1 MEAIIKFFTEIYE
14 TNGAVWMIGQ
24 GFGILAI
31 ILGFVSYQMHT
42 QRQVLFMQTM
52 VASVFCIHYGMI
64 GAYTALA
71 MNAVCIVRNIV
82 YDYRARKG
90 IRSNL
95 IPIIFVVIQVLIG
108 ILTWEAWYSI
118 FVLLGIGI
126 NTYCMSFYNPQ
137 SVRKS
142 ILITCP
148 LVLTYDVLAWSL
160 GGMIYESIAWISAG
174 LGIIRY
180 RTRKA

>member
-1 MEAIIKFFTEIYE
+1 MDFIIGFFDKLRNTYGTLWI
-14 TNGAVWMIGQ
+14 VGQ
-24 GFGILAI
+24 GFGIVAI
-31 ILGFVSYQMHT
+31 ILGFISYQVRT

-71 MNAVCIVRNIV
+71 MNGVCILRNIV
-82 YDYRARKG
+82 YDYRARKN
-90 IRSNL
+90 IRSKL
-95 IPIIFVVIQVLIG
+95 IPIIFVVIQVI
-108 ILTWEAWYSI
+108 IAMWTWEAWYSV

-126 NTYCMSFYNPQ
+126 NTYCMSFYDPQ

-148 LVLTYDVLAWSL
+148 LVLTYDVFARSV
-160 GGMIYESIAWISAG
+160 GGVIYEAIAWTSAG
-174 LGIIRY
+174 IGIIRY
-180 RTRKA
+180 RKKKA

>member
-1 MEAIIKFFTEIYE
+1 MDFIIGFFQKLHSA
-14 TNGAVWMIGQ
+14 NGTVWIIGQ
-24 GFGILAI
+24 GFGIIAI
-31 ILGFVSYQMHT
+31 ILGFISYQVRT

-71 MNAVCIVRNIV
+71 MNGVCIVRNIV
-82 YDYRARKG
+82 YDYRARKN
-90 IRSNL
+90 IRSKL
-95 IPIIFVVIQVLIG
+95 IPIAFVAIQVFIAM
-108 ILTWEAWYSI
+108 LTWEAWYSV

-126 NTYCMSFYNPQ
+126 NTYCMSFYDPQ

-148 LVLTYDVLAWSL
+148 LVLTYDVFARSV
-160 GGMIYESIAWISAG
+160 GGVIYEAIAWTSAG
-174 LGIIRY
+174 IGIIRY
-180 RTRKA
+180 RKKKA